1 MWITHQQLFNLQYA
15 DTHVSF
21 IIWVLLWASVQEL
34 SRVGLKSPDKRGVV
48 TYNSL
53 PYQIYVAFPN

>member
-1 MWITHQQLFNLQYA
+1 MLAAHIEKCA
-15 DTHVSF
+15 DTHASF

-34 SRVGLKSPDKRGVV
+34 SRVGLKCPDKHGVV
-48 TYNSL
+48 TYSAL